1 MGVLMSN
8 TEAVAAFIK
17 AQSQMGKAVK
27 KTDNPYH
34 DSKYADLETV
44 LDAVTGVFNDNGF
57 ALMQVGGADETGKFV
72 LTKLIHTS
80 GTSFESKVYLI
91 DQIPDKKNKTC
102 WPLDMQQMGS
112 AITYAKRF
120 GVQALTGLATEDDDG
135 NSTMRENVVPKPEP
149 KQPDPEAEHD
159 AAVRAEANALPPPND
174 NTNSA
179 DKWQELCAELKQ
191 KIQHCSATWQ
201 IKDLAQKR
209 VDDIAALNKNR
220 PQLGADLKAYSQVR
234 WEQLNG

>member
-1 MGVLMSN
+1 MSN

-17 AQSQMGKAVK
+17 AQTEMGKAVK

-44 LDAVTGVFNDNGF
+44 LDAVTEPFNKNGF

-91 DQIPDKKNKTC
+91 DQIPDKKNKTV

-135 NSTMRENVVPKPEP
+135 NSTMRHNVVPKPPPP
-149 KQPDPEAEHD
+149 KPQPKKPDAEAAHD
-159 AAVRAEANALPPPND
+159 AAVREEQNREPLTPQQLQD
-174 NTNSA
+174 LIEDKIKSA
-179 DKWQELCAELKQ
+179 T
-191 KIQHCSATWQ
+191 ATWQ
-201 IKDLAQKR
+201 LKDITKKHGKDFNTIKKHNPQMSSK
-209 VDDIAALNKNR
+209 LN
-220 PQLGADLKAYSQVR
+220 AYFKTR
-234 WEQLNG
+234 WEQLNTGER